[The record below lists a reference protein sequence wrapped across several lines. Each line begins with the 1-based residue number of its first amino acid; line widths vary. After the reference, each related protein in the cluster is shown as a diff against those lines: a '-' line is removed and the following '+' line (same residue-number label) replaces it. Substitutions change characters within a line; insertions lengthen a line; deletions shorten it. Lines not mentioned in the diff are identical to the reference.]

1 MSIAKRTTERTHL
14 NGVDIS
20 GNPKKLKA
28 TITYQQELTVG
39 QMIGI
44 GVSTVAACGVGYYFG
59 RLASKCKDS
68 KVIKTLDRMFGVE
81 DDLYEEENNDVDY
94 VDVEVDE
101 VKE

>member
-1 MSIAKRTTERTHL
+1 MAIAKRTTERTHL

-39 QMIGI
+39 QMLGI
-44 GVSTVAACGVGYYFG
+44 GVSTVAACGIGYYFG

-68 KVIKTLDRMFGVE
+68 KVIKTLDRMFGIDDVE
-81 DDLYEEENNDVDY
+81 DVENDNVEY
-94 VDVEVDE
+94 VDIEVDE
-101 VKE
+101 E